1 MAPVNELVEHEGR
14 NLLEIIHGT
23 IKDTVSISENYTL
36 FFTHYHKMTDKFST
50 EQLSQL
56 KDELTFLRQYLS
68 YLVGLQEELENAE
81 NAVESGYMRYTKEIE
96 ELKNLLGNKSSAPKE

>member
-1 MAPVNELVEHEGR
+1 
-14 NLLEIIHGT
+14 
-23 IKDTVSISENYTL
+23 
-36 FFTHYHKMTDKFST
+36 MTDKFT
-50 EQLSQL
+50 PEQLGQL

-96 ELKNLLGNKSSAPKE
+96 ELKNLLGNKSSAPKEQVYPKFAAVSQSYLQLLEEKIASFIRIELFKLL